1 MTDNISHEEY
11 MKEYRKNSEEHKQ
24 LFGKLD
30 KIDNKIDS
38 NFKWL
43 LGAILS
49 SASLIVGILTLIKYF
64 G

>member
-1 MTDNISHEEY
+1 MTDYISREEY
-11 MKEYRKNSEEHKQ
+11 MKDYRKNSEEHEK
-24 LFGKLD
+24 LYGKLD

-49 SASLIVGILTLIKYF
+49 SAGLIIGILTLIKYF

>member
-1 MTDNISHEEY
+1 MTDNISCDEY
-11 MKEYRKNSEEHKQ
+11 MKDYRKNSDEHKQ
-24 LFGKLD
+24 QFGKLD

-49 SASLIVGILTLIKYF
+49 SAGLIVGILTLIKYF